1 MVIPD
6 KIEGRFI
13 TAIALDAFANSKSGM
28 TALSLPLFCTEIG
41 ERAFYNVRSLTS
53 ITFTDVRKWDAPGTS
68 ATLSIGSYAFS
79 SCLGLR
85 ELTIGESVGQI
96 DDYAFLN
103 CRRLA
108 KITILGRPS
117 VGRQVF
123 RSAGMDATPQGVEV
137 LIDPALASDT
147 DYMAALKGGMPSVTV
162 REDAIVSSLKTQSV
176 SLAPGRVTMTLS
188 VRKASSWGAVDPASV
203 KVRYWASL
211 SEPAE
216 TLSPTAATDN
226 GDGTVTVEIAIPEG
240 NSGFLQAVV
249 E

>member
-1 MVIPD
+1 MRVQ
-6 KIEGRFI
+6 KAGN
-13 TAIALDAFANSKSGM
+13 T
-28 TALSLPLFCTEIG
+28 
-41 ERAFYNVRSLTS
+41 
-53 ITFTDVRKWDAPGTS
+53 TS

-103 CRRLA
+103 CRKLA
-108 KITILGRPS
+108 RIIILGKPS

-188 VRKASSWGAVDPASV
+188 VRKASSWGVVNPASV
-203 KVRYWASL
+203 KVRYWATL

-216 TLSPTAATDN
+216 ILTPTAATDN
-226 GDGTVTVEIAIPEG
+226 GDGTLTVEVAVPEG
-240 NSGFLQAVV
+240 NSGFLQAVM